1 MTVIAQ
7 LGCGYWGPNLV
18 RNFVEQPNC
27 RLKWVAEP
35 SAERRNYIETNFPQT
50 LTTDDWRVVLADNEV
65 EAVAIATPAATH
77 ADLTCHALRAGKH
90 VLVEKPLAMT
100 TDEVDQIAT
109 LAAASGRTV
118 MVGHTFLYNNAVRRL
133 KQMKDAGEL
142 GDLNYLYSQRL
153 NLGQIRSDVN
163 AWWNLAPHDV
173 SILLY
178 LMDGELPVAV
188 SAHGLKYIQPNV
200 EDVVFAVLRW
210 ANGMAAHIHVSWLD
224 PRKVRTMTL
233 VGSRKMVVYDDISDD
248 KLVVYDKGFDVAPSA
263 RGKMDYDERPS
274 QKVLR
279 RWGDVWMPKIDFQEP
294 LKLEIAHFLQ
304 SARNRTEPLTGIAHA
319 RATVAVLE
327 AGEVSLKNGGNEI
340 APATLR
346 PVVTRVAKRRVL
358 NPLEAVA

>member
-1 MTVIAQ
+1 MTVVAQ

-18 RNFVEQPNC
+18 RNFVEQSNC
-27 RLKWVAEP
+27 QLKWVAEP
-35 SAERRNYIETNFPQT
+35 SAERRHYIETNFPHT
-50 LTTDDWRVVLADNEV
+50 LTTEDWKTVLADEEV

-77 ADLTCHALRAGKH
+77 AELACHALRAGKH
-90 VLVEKPLAMT
+90 VLVEKPLAMST
-100 TDEVDQIAT
+100 VEVDQIAA
-109 LAAASGRTV
+109 LATATGRTV
-118 MVGHTFLYNNAVRRL
+118 MVGHTFLFNDAVRRL

-178 LMDGELPVAV
+178 LMNGEPPISV
-188 SAHGLKYIQPNV
+188 SAHGLKYIQPHV
-200 EDVVFAVLRW
+200 DDVVFAVLRW

-233 VGSRKMVVYDDISDD
+233 VGSRKMIVYDDISED
-248 KLVVYDKGFDVAPSA
+248 KLVVYDKGFDVAPVA
-263 RGKMDYDERPS
+263 GGKMDYDERPS

-279 RWGDVWMPKIDFQEP
+279 RWGDVWMPRIDFQEP
-294 LKLEIAHFLQ
+294 LKVEIGHFLQ
-304 SARNRTEPLTGIAHA
+304 CVRSGNEPLTGVAHA

-327 AGEVSLKNGGNEI
+327 AGELSLQDGGKEI
-340 APATLR
+340 SPVAATPINR
-346 PVVTRVAKRRVL
+346 RTVV
-358 NPLEAVA
+358 PLEAVA